1 MQIEDLRKH
10 WKIVLVLATLPF
22 AYLLGERMGDISLS
36 KSWFLWGMMA
46 MLIYFG
52 NSLWSSWR
60 YSTRAFVCPT
70 LHKSVKA
77 PFYTIGD
84 WAVVPVGSVDA
95 EGFSWEGG
103 EGTVVVPRESVETHP
118 EFIVS
123 WSQPQVVAL
132 EELPMEVQSFVRDR
146 RSCGRPYYF
155 SVVNLKPTRF
165 ETFYK
170 AVIDKIPN
178 PPTKEELQKTVQ
190 AELQKLSDKFKEET
204 TGYTDKF
211 VKQAAVTSTFDNLL
225 GQLTKGGGRI
235 FDFIGSAERTMRKK
249 SFFDLIKREEER
261 KKVAE

>member
-103 EGTVVVPRESVETHP
+103 EGTVVVPHESVETHP

-123 WSQPQVVAL
+123 YSAPKRVDFK
-132 EELPMEVQSFVRDR
+132 ELPSEVQSFIEGR
-146 RSCGRPYYF
+146 RACGPPYYF
-155 SVVNLKPTRF
+155 TMTNLRPFKF
-165 ETFYK
+165 ETFYR
-170 AVIDKIPN
+170 AVLSKFPN
-178 PPTKEELQKTVQ
+178 PPKEEELRGLIEGEMKKIEESYKKQITRHDERFREMHTIITTQQELLADKYRSMADFADAVGTFQRSVQK
-190 AELQKLSDKFKEET
+190 EPFLKR
-204 TGYTDKF
+204 
-211 VKQAAVTSTFDNLL
+211 LL
-225 GQLTKGGGRI
+225 T
-235 FDFIGSAERTMRKK
+235 ERE
-249 SFFDLIKREEER
+249 KRVPPE
-261 KKVAE
+261 